1 VAHSSIDSTDHHLAV
16 LSPDIQMAAYY
27 LVLIVR
33 NAGIPLKI
41 TSSTRT
47 SSEQASLVRAGRSTT
62 LNSKHLMGQ
71 AFDVDIHG
79 WNRDDIP
86 LWWFTQLGQLGEQLG
101 LRWGGRWSGFRDY
114 GHFENP
120 RSFV

>member
-1 VAHSSIDSTDHHLAV
+1 MAHIRA
-16 LSPDIQMAAYY
+16 LSPEIQDAAFW
-27 LVLIVR
+27 LVYVVR
-33 NAGIPLKI
+33 NAGFPLQI
-41 TSSTRT
+41 TSSVRTRA
-47 SSEQASLVRAGRSTT
+47 EQEALVISGRSQTRQ
-62 LNSKHLMGQ
+62 SAHLRGE

-79 WNRDDIP
+79 FGRDQVP
-86 LWWFTQLGQLGEQLG
+86 LWFWEQLGQLGEYLG